1 MKRTAHMFG
10 GLSFGFLGYLILVL
24 VRTYEFPSLQI
35 FTDLL
40 TPSMLF
46 KTLLLL
52 MFVSFGALL
61 PDKLDPPFS
70 PRHRKFA
77 HSKILLFLFIVLTLI
92 TLYLLSTDENLGLWS
107 LYYFLLGYISHL
119 VLDSFTPA
127 GLW

>member
-1 MKRTAHMFG
+1 MKRNAHMFG
-10 GLSFGFLGYLILVL
+10 GLFFGFLGYFILILA
-24 VRTYEFPSLQI
+24 RTNELPSLQI

-40 TPSMLF
+40 TSSMLF

-52 MFVSFGALL
+52 MFVSLGALL

-70 PRHRKFA
+70 PRHRRFA
-77 HSKILLFLFIVLTLI
+77 HSKILLFLFIGMTVVTL
-92 TLYLLSTDENLGLWS
+92 LLLSTDENLGLWS